1 MQVKSKKFSLCL
13 ATLLLVSFSF
23 QAFPNDCGPGK
34 KALHYLCDVSVIN
47 NIGSGFS
54 ADFMEQLKNPLKEIG
69 YCLTV
74 FSPDVLT
81 DSSKI
86 NDLVMN
92 VSLFYPDSDSVAV
105 LLIGLQSIEL
115 FQQKEVFE
123 NPLISLVYEPGEI
136 STFKS
141 VLVKKTIENLRT
153 EYVCHLRIQSAPEG
167 VRIRGESGLEGST
180 PLEWILPVG
189 NMEITGELDGY
200 EPVHRR
206 LDLSKPGIHTYLLEM
221 RKRQFYTSKFIYPA
235 AIFGL
240 GAVTCFAA
248 ERYYYSKY
256 MELGREDFF
265 NHPERFENTFNRAKT
280 FERAAL
286 TSLILSAVSFTLTF
300 WF

>member
-1 MQVKSKKFSLCL
+1 
-13 ATLLLVSFSF
+13 
-23 QAFPNDCGPGK
+23 
-34 KALHYLCDVSVIN
+34 
-47 NIGSGFS
+47 
-54 ADFMEQLKNPLKEIG
+54 MEQLKNPLKEIG

-167 VRIRGESGLEGST
+167 VRIRGESGWRGQ
-180 PLEWILPVG
+180 
-189 NMEITGELDGY
+189 
-200 EPVHRR
+200 HR
-206 LDLSKPGIHTYLLEM
+206 
-221 RKRQFYTSKFIYPA
+221 
-235 AIFGL
+235 
-240 GAVTCFAA
+240 
-248 ERYYYSKY
+248 
-256 MELGREDFF
+256 
-265 NHPERFENTFNRAKT
+265 
-280 FERAAL
+280 
-286 TSLILSAVSFTLTF
+286 
-300 WF
+300 

>member
-105 LLIGLQSIEL
+105 LLIGLQSIDY
-115 FQQKEVFE
+115 F
-123 NPLISLVYEPGEI
+123 S
-136 STFKS
+136 
-141 VLVKKTIENLRT
+141 KKRCL
-153 EYVCHLRIQSAPEG
+153 
-167 VRIRGESGLEGST
+167 
-180 PLEWILPVG
+180 
-189 NMEITGELDGY
+189 
-200 EPVHRR
+200 
-206 LDLSKPGIHTYLLEM
+206 
-221 RKRQFYTSKFIYPA
+221 
-235 AIFGL
+235 
-240 GAVTCFAA
+240 
-248 ERYYYSKY
+248 
-256 MELGREDFF
+256 
-265 NHPERFENTFNRAKT
+265 KT
-280 FERAAL
+280 L
-286 TSLILSAVSFTLTF
+286 
-300 WF
+300 